1 MIKLLVNSTVNSDEI
16 QQKIVLDIHTCG
28 VIVDTALYQNG
39 NRVDGPYDISD
50 QVDLAKNNGGFV
62 WIGLAEPTKEEF
74 DHVVGEL
81 NFHPLAVEDAISAKQ
96 RPKIEDYAG
105 LSFFVIKTVF
115 YNEIKSEITTGELM
129 CFIDNHFIVIVR
141 HGEGSPLSTVR
152 HDIEQHPEQLKLGP
166 FAVLHAVVDR
176 VIDGYTLIATE
187 LENDVINIESKV
199 FGGNRKTYSQE
210 IYFLKREVIEY
221 RHAIEPLVAPLQ
233 KIVNDNFNSSPAEIK
248 PFFRDTIDH
257 LQHACEH
264 ASGMDSLLTTV
275 LQADL
280 AHVQVRQNED
290 VRRISA
296 WVALA
301 AAPTMIAGI
310 YGMNFENM
318 PELKWHY
325 GYPLTVSAIGL
336 LSAYLF
342 YKFKKSHWL

>member
-1 MIKLLVNSTVNSDEI
+1 
-16 QQKIVLDIHTCG
+16 
-28 VIVDTALYQNG
+28 VIVDIALYQDG
-39 NRVDGPYDISD
+39 ARVTAPSDISE
-50 QVDLAKNNGGFV
+50 QVDLALKNGGFV
-62 WIGLAEPTKEEF
+62 WIGLAEPTQEEF

-105 LSFFVIKTVF
+105 LTFFVIKTVF
-115 YNEIKSEITTGELM
+115 YDEQKSEITTGELM
-129 CFIDNHFIVIVR
+129 CFVDKHFIVTVR
-141 HGEGSPLSTVR
+141 HGEGSPLTTVR
-152 HDIEQHPEQLKLGP
+152 HDLEQKPEQLRMGP

-176 VIDGYTLIATE
+176 VIDGYTSIANE

-210 IYFLKREVIEY
+210 IYLLKREVIEY
-221 RHAIEPLVAPLQ
+221 HHAIEPLILPLQ
-233 KIVNDNFNSSPAEIK
+233 KITSDAFTAAPLEIK

-257 LQHACEH
+257 LQHANEH
-264 ASGMDSLLTTV
+264 AAGMDSLLTTV

-301 AAPTMIAGI
+301 AGPTMVAGI
-310 YGMNFENM
+310 YGMNFNYM
-318 PELKWHY
+318 PELEWKF
-325 GYPLTVSAIGL
+325 GYPMILGVIAVLSGL
-336 LSAYLF
+336 LF
-342 YKFKKSHWL
+342 YKFRKSNWL